1 MSKPFCLVRRA
12 SASLILVIACTVSSH
27 AQAPTAS
34 TLIGRWDVKQTAVKS
49 AGTNAFWFS
58 FRTPLFMVY
67 TFEPGGRWTLT
78 SQISAAKPRDGN
90 YEIKGNKI
98 LLKNGDGSKF
108 DEWKSE
114 LKDSGNELD
123 VQDDKLLMRLAKLP
137 ETP

>member
-1 MSKPFCLVRRA
+1 
-12 SASLILVIACTVSSH
+12 
-27 AQAPTAS
+27 
-34 TLIGRWDVKQTAVKS
+34 
-49 AGTNAFWFS
+49 
-58 FRTPLFMVY
+58 MVY